1 MNCSVAFSQA
11 FLLHIILYIEVW
23 KQHRNIFST
32 QLFLLLCRYA
42 HPLFER
48 ECPVVIG
55 GDYITTESGTG
66 LVHTAPGHGQE
77 DFATG
82 KKYDLP
88 LLSPVDDDGNF
99 TEEAG
104 DFKGLN
110 VLGEGNAAIVE
121 ALDKV
126 SHLLMEETYSKYSQS
141 MVINYLCDKENAI
154 VDSGKD
160 NKFIGVHYLD
170 MAGNINEHMKVRNRW
185 FVTCK
190 CLLNGHLSDC
200 ISRITIDDIGSC
212 MDNLTPKAERN
223 IRLRQH
229 C

>member
-1 MNCSVAFSQA
+1 M
-11 FLLHIILYIEVW
+11 LYLTLYIEVW
-23 KQHRNIFST
+23 KQHCNIFSI
-32 QLFLLLCRYA
+32 QLFLLLSRYA

-110 VLGEGNAAIVE
+110 VLGEGNAAVVE

-126 SHLLMEETYSKYSQS
+126 SHLLMEETYSKYCQS
-141 MVINYLCDKENAI
+141 MHINYLRDKENAI

-160 NKFIGVHYLD
+160 
-170 MAGNINEHMKVRNRW
+170 
-185 FVTCK
+185 
-190 CLLNGHLSDC
+190 S
-200 ISRITIDDIGSC
+200 
-212 MDNLTPKAERN
+212 
-223 IRLRQH
+223 
-229 C
+229 